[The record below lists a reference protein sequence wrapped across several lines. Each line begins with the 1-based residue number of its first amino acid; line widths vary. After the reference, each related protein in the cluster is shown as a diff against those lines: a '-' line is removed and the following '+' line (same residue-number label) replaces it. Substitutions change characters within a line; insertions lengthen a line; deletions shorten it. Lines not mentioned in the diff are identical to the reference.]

1 MQSSVQVFNC
11 ANKWKK
17 VNSFPS
23 VFVFNK
29 YFKFWKHGVY
39 QYLISTA
46 LIRLMSVWLVGF
58 AFLWLFPVTVESLEW
73 VWSQQM
79 GDKGYLAEEV
89 SDFFFFEKEL

>member
-46 LIRLMSVWLVGF
+46 LIRLMSVCLVGF

-79 GDKGYLAEEV
+79 GDRAYLAEEV
-89 SDFFFFEKEL
+89 SDFFEKGL